1 MTLKLRSA
9 SNEALR
15 KVQSLSVMITSS
27 LSPYSPDKW
36 VALAMRLTQTSLRY
50 YSTKLYSCYHY
61 REVFLRIIA
70 LPY

>member
-36 VALAMRLTQTSLRY
+36 VALAKTVL
-50 YSTKLYSCYHY
+50 
-61 REVFLRIIA
+61 V
-70 LPY
+70 LPLQGSFFKDRCAPILD